1 MRDIAEI
8 QHYSGGFLHF
18 LISLQLKFSMIL
30 AAVLLSAGCSEH
42 PTLLKYKKDFPCIQY
57 ICAIRNTPTNNQAI
71 IFVHGVFSD
80 GFASWFN
87 KDSGALWP
95 VMLADDGSKTATD
108 FDIYTINYNTPYL
121 ERAPSIPETTIAI
134 LTDMD
139 DAKFFSKYELIH
151 FVAHSMGGLI
161 VKDMITKLNRPTQTH
176 RLSHIG
182 AVVLLATPSK
192 GAQLA
197 GMATWLSFNPQIE
210 AMKSAVNNNFLQ
222 DLEERWQDLKNDRTK
237 QGLLVPLVFC
247 AHETKTTLW
256 LSIVNAVEASTD
268 CDSAKRAVAKDHV
281 EISKPKNVNDDPYTW
296 VLNRLK
302 ETKELA
308 VTK

>member
-1 MRDIAEI
+1 M

-18 LISLQLKFSMIL
+18 PISLQLKFTMIL
-30 AAVLLSAGCSEH
+30 AAVLLAPGCSEH
-42 PTLLKYKKDFPCIQY
+42 PALMKYKKDFPCIQY
-57 ICAIRNTPTNNQAI
+57 ICAIRNTSTNNHAI

-87 KDSGALWP
+87 KDSGVLWP
-95 VMLADDGSKTATD
+95 VMLADDGSKTAAE
-108 FDIYTINYNTPYL
+108 FDIYTINYNAPYL
-121 ERAPSIPETTIAI
+121 ERAPSIPETAIAI

-139 DAKFFSKYELIH
+139 DAKFFSRYELIH

-161 VKDMITKLNRPTQTH
+161 VKDMITKLNRPTQTK

-197 GMATWLSFNPQIE
+197 GMATWLSFNSQIE
-210 AMKSAVNNNFLQ
+210 AMKGAVNNNFLQ
-222 DLEERWQDLKNDRTK
+222 DLEARWQDLKDDRIK
-237 QGLLVPLVFC
+237 QSLQFPLIFC
-247 AHETKTTLW
+247 AHETKTTWW
-256 LSIVNAVEASTD
+256 LSMVNAVEASTE
-268 CDSAKRAVAKDHV
+268 CDPPRRAVAKDHI
-281 EISKPKNVNDDPYTW
+281 EISKPKNVNDDPYSW
-296 VLNRLK
+296 VLNRL
-302 ETKELA
+302 EQTKEMA